1 MNYLYKGKN
10 EDIPRQRT
18 LDANELF
25 DYLAGPGNPKGVRLR
40 EIMDH
45 FKWNRSRATEAIR
58 SLRLI
63 LGDGDTINLVA
74 DPTEYREQWIYR
86 LVGNY
91 DDARWYIGNRIGD
104 LEARLETQAGIAQSL
119 ETATDGRTVEGRK
132 ARMIRST
139 LSHLVEQLVLLD
151 SSLDS

>member
-1 MNYLYKGKN
+1 MNYLYKGK
-10 EDIPRQRT
+10 DDKKPRQRT
-18 LDANELF
+18 LDANALF
-25 DYLAGPGNPKGVRLR
+25 DYLAGNPNGIRLAG
-40 EIMDH
+40 MMSH
-45 FKWNRSRATEAIR
+45 FKWNRAKATEAIR

-63 LGDGDTINLVA
+63 LGDGDSINLVA
-74 DPTEYREQWIYR
+74 DPTEHMGQWLYR

-91 DDARWYIGNRIGD
+91 EDARWYVNNRIGD
-104 LEARLETQAGIAQSL
+104 LEARLDTQVGIAQSL

-139 LSHLVEQLVLLD
+139 LSHLVEQLRLLD